1 MDAEFVDAIGQ
12 LFAESFAILRLLEN
26 GFNWFIIGI
35 MAILMVIWI
44 KKMGDYNKE
53 ADQNGTLR

>member
-1 MDAEFVDAIGQ
+1 MDAEFVNTIGQ
-12 LFAESFAILRLLEN
+12 LFTDSFAILRLLEN

-35 MAILMVIWI
+35 GIILLVIWV
-44 KKMGDYNKE
+44 KKMADYNKE